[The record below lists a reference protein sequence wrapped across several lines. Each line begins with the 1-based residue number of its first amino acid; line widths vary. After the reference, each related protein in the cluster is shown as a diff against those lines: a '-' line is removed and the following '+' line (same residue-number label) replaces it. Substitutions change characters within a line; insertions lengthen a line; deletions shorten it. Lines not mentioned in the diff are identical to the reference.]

1 MNEEKKLK
9 RFASYESVPLF
20 LSGADVSNLLGLS
33 RTNVYYLFRE
43 KDFPAITIG
52 KRIMVRREKLFA
64 WIDAHEKA
72 TTEHPQHPFQKQ
84 THQQQ
89 SKQKGV
95 VKNGNY

>member
-1 MNEEKKLK
+1 MNEEKKQK

-52 KRIMVRREKLFA
+52 KRKMVRREKLFA
-64 WIDAHEKA
+64 WIDAHEKI
-72 TTEHPQHPFQKQ
+72 TTEHPQHPFQRANASAAKK
-84 THQQQ
+84 TERD
-89 SKQKGV
+89 
-95 VKNGNY
+95 Y

>member
-1 MNEEKKLK
+1 MNEEKKQK

-52 KRIMVRREKLFA
+52 K
-64 WIDAHEKA
+64 
-72 TTEHPQHPFQKQ
+72 
-84 THQQQ
+84 
-89 SKQKGV
+89 
-95 VKNGNY
+95 